1 VTPLRGYQGNRD
13 IGVEELMLAG
23 LTEPEMSDEH
33 RRVAIVVAGH
43 AVNLD
48 DCVELLGMLG
58 ISTGQNREIPPART
72 KA

>member
-1 VTPLRGYQGNRD
+1 
-13 IGVEELMLAG
+13 MLAG